1 VAVRAGQRFTVVANA
16 ALGNGGTIV
25 NRATAG
31 APGVRIAH
39 ASAGVKATRAPSVPC
54 ASASLASLSD
64 TPNTAMHPPTATAA
78 C

>member
-25 NRATAG
+25 NRATA
-31 APGVRIAH
+31 VRIAH

-54 ASASLASLSD
+54 ASASLASLAE
-64 TPNTAMHPPTATAA
+64 TPHTAMHPPTATAA